1 MYIHTMNTRSNG
13 REITGIYNVAQGC
26 LKRKENF
33 VQPAMRIRLEYLFW
47 LSYNYPIEINHPKKR
62 MQDLYERKK
71 IMKNMKKMIAMLMAL
86 TMMFALVACG
96 GKEEEK
102 KTLVLG
108 TSADYAPFE
117 YHKMVDGKDTILGA
131 DIKMA
136 EKIAADLGLE
146 LQIKD
151 ISFDVLLNELQGGT
165 IDMVIAAMNPDEE
178 RVKQATPSDPYYSE
192 VDQIVVINADTADKF
207 KSNAD
212 FEGAKIAVQ
221 AGTIFVEKAEEVFPG
236 CETLIL
242 QAVPDMFNNLL
253 NGKCDAIYCD
263 GNVGEGYIAS
273 NGSLAAVDNVEFP
286 VVDGMAVWVQKDDP
300 NGFLEQVNKSIA
312 EIAEQ
317 GLYEQWLS
325 EAEADA
331 E

>member
-1 MYIHTMNTRSNG
+1 
-13 REITGIYNVAQGC
+13 
-26 LKRKENF
+26 
-33 VQPAMRIRLEYLFW
+33 
-47 LSYNYPIEINHPKKR
+47 
-62 MQDLYERKK
+62 
-71 IMKNMKKMIAMLMAL
+71 MKNMKNMIAMLMAL

-192 VDQIVVINADTADKF
+192 VDQIVVINADAADKF

>member
-1 MYIHTMNTRSNG
+1 
-13 REITGIYNVAQGC
+13 
-26 LKRKENF
+26 
-33 VQPAMRIRLEYLFW
+33 
-47 LSYNYPIEINHPKKR
+47 
-62 MQDLYERKK
+62 
-71 IMKNMKKMIAMLMAL
+71 MKNMKKLMAMLMAL
-86 TMMFALVACG
+86 MMIFALAACG
-96 GKEEEK
+96 GDKEEEK
-102 KTLVLG
+102 KTLVVG

-117 YHKMVDGKDTILGA
+117 FHKMVDGKDTIMGA
-131 DIKMA
+131 DIEMAKMIA
-136 EKIAADLGLE
+136 EDLGLE
-146 LQIKD
+146 LEIKD

-192 VDQIVVINADTADKF
+192 VDQIVVINSDASDKF
-207 KSNAD
+207 KAAED

-221 AGTIFVEKAEEVFPG
+221 AGTIFVEMAEELFPG

-263 GNVGEGYIAS
+263 GNVGDGYIAS